1 MSAKRSVAGTVI
13 AWNMAFFAYFFI
25 WVPVFVLVIYSF
37 NSSAISV
44 GWEDTTLK
52 WYNWLF
58 SSRQAIDAFKVSLIV
73 SALTSI
79 IAVPLGTITAYGLY
93 KHSFRGKAF
102 LRFLILLPIL
112 IPEVVLGGGLFLYF
126 KTILHMQLGYLTM
139 LIAHILYCV
148 PLSTF
153 IVLGRMQRIDWSLEE
168 AAMDL
173 GANWPVTMW
182 KVIIPILMPGILGSI
197 LIVFPWSINNFII
210 TYFVSGLGTTS
221 LPVFVFG
228 MMRTGIN
235 PGINA
240 LASLMIAGLLLFIL
254 LLSYLQK
261 RMNVQ
266 GN

>member
-1 MSAKRSVAGTVI
+1 
-13 AWNMAFFAYFFI
+13 
-25 WVPVFVLVIYSF
+25 
-37 NSSAISV
+37 
-44 GWEDTTLK
+44 
-52 WYNWLF
+52 
-58 SSRQAIDAFKVSLIV
+58 
-73 SALTSI
+73 
-79 IAVPLGTITAYGLY
+79 
-93 KHSFRGKAF
+93 
-102 LRFLILLPIL
+102 
-112 IPEVVLGGGLFLYF
+112 LGGGLFLYF
-126 KTILHMQLGYLTM
+126 KTILHIRLGYLTM

-153 IVLGRMQRIDWSLEE
+153 IVLGRMQRVDWILEE

-182 KVIIPILMPGILGSI
+182 KVIIPLLMPGILGSI

-254 LLSYLQK
+254 VFFYLQR

-266 GN
+266 GA